1 MDLSEYI
8 IIKENEK
15 YVVKNPGT
23 IWSLSLAGSKELS
36 SFDNREHLGVLYC

>member
-1 MDLSEYI
+1 MYISEYI

-36 SFDNREHLGVLYC
+36 FDNREHLGVLYC